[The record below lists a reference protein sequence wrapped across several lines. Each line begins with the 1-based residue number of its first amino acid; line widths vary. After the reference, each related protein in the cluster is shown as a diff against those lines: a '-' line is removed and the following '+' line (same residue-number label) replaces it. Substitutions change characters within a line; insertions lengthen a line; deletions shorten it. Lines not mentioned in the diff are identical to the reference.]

1 MISGCILSYAG
12 TQTSKSLHW
21 PMSDLTEQVT
31 CWGNTFFF
39 FPIKPGHS
47 NAYLLTKQGATQL
60 DFHKRA
66 ASLKNLCLCS
76 ERDGS
81 KAKGWMKPKWF
92 KPSYLASYT
101 WQQHWQKV
109 SWSPEV
115 CQGKK
120 AVSCSPFPFD
130 IDTPL
135 YTQKIRSVLVAHG
148 CLRLDI

>member
-1 MISGCILSYAG
+1 MWHTFLTGRAAGCGNGSPMVSLWFCNNLRLIYFVQRSLQLFLREKSMISGYILNYEG

-39 FPIKPGHS
+39 FLIKPGHS

-101 WQQHWQKV
+101 WQQH
-109 SWSPEV
+109 
-115 CQGKK
+115 
-120 AVSCSPFPFD
+120 
-130 IDTPL
+130 
-135 YTQKIRSVLVAHG
+135 
-148 CLRLDI
+148 

>member
-1 MISGCILSYAG
+1 MISGYILNYEG

-39 FPIKPGHS
+39 FLIKPGHS

-76 ERDGS
+76 ER
-81 KAKGWMKPKWF
+81 
-92 KPSYLASYT
+92 
-101 WQQHWQKV
+101 WQQSEGMDETKV
-109 SWSPEV
+109 VQTIIPGFIHVAAALTEGV
-115 CQGKK
+115 L
-120 AVSCSPFPFD
+120 V
-130 IDTPL
+130 T
-135 YTQKIRSVLVAHG
+135 RSVPRQEGSEL
-148 CLRLDI
+148 